1 MHPLSILKE
10 EERFYRELYKSNINN
25 PNIGEKVS
33 AFFNDLT
40 ISQLS
45 EGLISSQEC
54 SKLLNSFQRNE
65 LPGND
70 GIPVEFYY
78 KENFGHQ

>member
-1 MHPLSILKE
+1 MISILKE

-33 AFFNDLT
+33 AFLNDLT
-40 ISQLS
+40 IPQLS
-45 EGLISSQEC
+45 KAYFRLKNVPNFWIAFRVINCQEMMVFQ
-54 SKLLNSFQRNE
+54 LNS
-65 LPGND
+65 
-70 GIPVEFYY
+70 I